1 MKSKRIKSFVDNF
14 AIVISDVL
22 DTDVIIVDEDMDI
35 IGKSLKYFSL
45 YNDIKIGSLI
55 ARVISANE
63 RLYIKDK
70 AEINTCRKC
79 KEYKICKMKGFI
91 GVPIRFENRVL
102 GVLALILQKS
112 KVNKLF
118 TKLDSTIFF
127 MENMAELIGIRINE
141 INEKKSLDDKMKRVE
156 AILDFTNDAL
166 VYTDKYANIILSNK
180 AFKKL
185 FDKDNSMVSKPRNL
199 KEIYKDILDLYA
211 RDKKI
216 KNIKLSLTY
225 NESLFR
231 GFLSV
236 EPVNFGFDEKFYI
249 CKFEEKL
256 QFSNKEISTLNGSLV
271 TFPWLSKYI
280 KDEILDEAKLLSKK
294 DTDILIYNKN
304 NTISELLAKAIAN
317 YSDRHLEDIKVVYM
331 QNIYRDLLDEFFMG
345 EDGILNIIK
354 KGTLIIVLPEYI
366 SLHIQDKLADV
377 LVKNEERARV
387 IFCTSS
393 NIYDLKQKSLFS
405 NKLYSYIKNIAF
417 IDIDNIYYDYN
428 LFDSFVRSSINYYS
442 KIYNRLDYSYD
453 EKDIEYLWGK
463 KESYTLSDLEI
474 YIESMVK
481 SNNDLIS
488 NLPSIVSNKNLSI
501 SEIEKNYLLDL
512 IKQGKTKKEICEI
525 MGISRSTFYRK
536 FKNMHIEVEID
547 GKD

>member
-481 SNNDLIS
+481 SNNNLIS
-488 NLPSIVSNKNLSI
+488 NLPSIVSNTNLSI

-536 FKNMHIEVEID
+536 FKNMHIEVEIY

>member
-216 KNIKLSLTY
+216 KNIKLSLIY

-536 FKNMHIEVEID
+536 FKNMHIEVEIY

>member
-294 DTDILIYNKN
+294 DMDILIYNKN

-453 EKDIEYLWGK
+453 EKDIEYLWKK

-536 FKNMHIEVEID
+536 FKNMHIEVEIY

>member
-405 NKLYSYIKNIAF
+405 NMLYSYIKNIAF

-488 NLPSIVSNKNLSI
+488 NLPSIVSNTNLSI

-536 FKNMHIEVEID
+536 FKNMHIEVEIY

>member
-453 EKDIEYLWGK
+453 EKDIEYLWEK

-488 NLPSIVSNKNLSI
+488 NLPSIVSNTNLSI

-536 FKNMHIEVEID
+536 FKNMHIEVEIY

>member
-180 AFKKL
+180 AFKKV

-377 LVKNEERARV
+377 LAKNEERARV

-453 EKDIEYLWGK
+453 EKDIEYLWKK

-536 FKNMHIEVEID
+536 FKNMHIEVEIY

>member
-304 NTISELLAKAIAN
+304 NAISELLAKAIAN

-377 LVKNEERARV
+377 LAKNEERARV

-488 NLPSIVSNKNLSI
+488 NLPSIVSNTNLSI

-536 FKNMHIEVEID
+536 FKNMHIEVEIY

>member
-141 INEKKSLDDKMKRVE
+141 INEKKSLNDKMKRIE

-166 VYTDKYANIILSNK
+166 VYTDKYANIILSNR
-180 AFKKL
+180 AFNKL

-231 GFLSV
+231 VFLSV
-236 EPVNFGFDEKFYI
+236 EPVNFGFNEKFYI

-377 LVKNEERARV
+377 LAKNEERARV

-428 LFDSFVRSSINYYS
+428 LFYSFVRSSINYYS
-442 KIYNRLDYSYD
+442 KIYNRLDYSYN
-453 EKDIEYLWGK
+453 EKDIEYLWEK

-536 FKNMHIEVEID
+536 FKNMHIEVEIY

>member
-14 AIVISDVL
+14 VIVISDVL

-304 NTISELLAKAIAN
+304 NAISELLAKAIAN

-488 NLPSIVSNKNLSI
+488 NLPSIVSNTNLSI

-536 FKNMHIEVEID
+536 FKNMHIEVEIY

>member
-156 AILDFTNDAL
+156 AILDFINDAL

-304 NTISELLAKAIAN
+304 NTISELLAKAVAN

-453 EKDIEYLWGK
+453 EKDIEYLWEK

-481 SNNDLIS
+481 SNNNLIS
-488 NLPSIVSNKNLSI
+488 NLPSIVSNTNLSI

-536 FKNMHIEVEID
+536 FKNMHIEVEIY